1 MQKITFKTGVKSYE
15 INGNGVLRF
24 NPNDPNVYA
33 RFLDAVQEITDLEE
47 KFAKKA
53 SAIDTSDEKTSGEEF
68 LRFMA
73 DADKEIKKI
82 LSEVFGEE
90 NDFNKLLGGVNVLAV
105 AENGERVI
113 TNLFQALTPI
123 LQSGAENCA
132 TQQINDAKAARAQRK
147 ANEH

>member
-33 RFLDAVQEITDLEE
+33 RFLDAVQKITELEE
-47 KFAKKA
+47 SFAQKA
-53 SAIDTSDEKTSGEEF
+53 STIDVADENTSGEGF

-73 DADKEIKKI
+73 EADKEIKKI

-90 NDFNKLLGGVNVLAV
+90 NDFHKLLGGVNLLAV

-113 TNLFQALTPI
+113 TNLFHALTPI
-123 LQSGAENCA
+123 LQAGAEACA
-132 TQQINDAKAARAQRK
+132 AHQINDAKAARAQRK
-147 ANEH
+147 VHE